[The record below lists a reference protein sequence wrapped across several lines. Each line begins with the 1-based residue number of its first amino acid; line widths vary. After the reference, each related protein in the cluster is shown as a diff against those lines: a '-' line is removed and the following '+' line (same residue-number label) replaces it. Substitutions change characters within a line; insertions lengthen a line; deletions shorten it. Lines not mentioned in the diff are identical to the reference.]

1 MTPETITAIA
11 YLLVSAANAGV
22 RISSILAEVKA
33 SGKVSDET
41 WLSIIDQIEQA
52 EEDWHNA

>member
-33 SGKVSDET
+33 TGKVSDET
-41 WLSIIDQIEQA
+41 WLSVIAQIEAA
-52 EEDWHNA
+52 EEEWNNA